1 MDFELLPQLKS
12 FDISNIQMICTLC
25 IGDLP
30 ESYNLVYPNLTVF
43 NSSSKRTDFA
53 CSQKTMGLSSTVDF
67 VKKYYSATTDKK
79 LGYSR
84 ILKSKKN
91 NPGMWLTIK

>member
-1 MDFELLPQLKS
+1 
-12 FDISNIQMICTLC
+12 
-25 IGDLP
+25 
-30 ESYNLVYPNLTVF
+30 
-43 NSSSKRTDFA
+43 
-53 CSQKTMGLSSTVDF
+53 MGLSYTVDF
-67 VKKYYSATTDKK
+67 VNKYYSATKDKK